1 MLMKPS
7 TVVAASSVAC
17 RSSML
22 SAKRMSRSGLTRSV
36 QAPAIG
42 ARKSI
47 GMRSAAAIMPSQ
59 AGDSVS
65 SHASQPAPTRII
77 QPVV

>member
-1 MLMKPS
+1 
-7 TVVAASSVAC
+7 
-17 RSSML
+17 ML
-22 SAKRMSRSGLTRSV
+22 SAKRMSLSGLTLSV
-36 QAPAIG
+36 HAPAMG

-47 GMRSAAAIMPSQ
+47 GIRSAAAMMPSH